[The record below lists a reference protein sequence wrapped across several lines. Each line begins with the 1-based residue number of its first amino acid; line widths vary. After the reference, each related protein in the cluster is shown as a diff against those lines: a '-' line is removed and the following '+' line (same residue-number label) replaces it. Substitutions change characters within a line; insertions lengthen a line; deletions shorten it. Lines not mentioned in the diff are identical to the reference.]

1 MLRRMI
7 TVLIVAAATAACGC
21 VMPEGVDPTVL
32 DRYQEAMASRS
43 PQKRAAQKGMG
54 LLRPSEVANL
64 PKLKVIEQ
72 SGKSKI
78 KLTIGEA
85 VMRALANNMDI
96 RIASFTPAI
105 SREEMIEAAAAFDY
119 VLFGDYSYGKTD
131 ERTASQFGGGQ
142 VRTHTGSVGI
152 RQTTVTGASWSAEY
166 SLGWTWEDLTISN
179 LPRRYDT
186 RISFEITQPLLRGG
200 WPEVNLASLRIA
212 AITYKAS
219 RSQFRQQVEQTV
231 TEAIHAYLTLKQAR
245 RNLQIQSWLLDEAR
259 KTLQKLK
266 LRRELDATAVEIKQ
280 TATSVK
286 TREALIIS
294 AKKAIL
300 DAQDTLAR
308 LLADPQ
314 INLLNEYEIVPV
326 TPLNDIHVKLDVTD
340 QLLTSLRYS
349 PTLEQARLAIA
360 LANVNVMVAK
370 NDTLPR
376 LDFTASATFHG
387 QERKPNDAHHYL
399 WKGDYAGYMLSLLFE
414 YPIGNRQRLAALR
427 AARFERL
434 QAVTEMQ
441 NAADGVAVD
450 VKESIRQVNASYEEL
465 LAQRAVVKVAREQLK
480 ALEDLEEFRA
490 RLTPEF
496 LRLKLSAQVTI
507 AAAELSEAQAITD
520 YNNALIALARATGT
534 VLQGTVL
541 TGMLLEIADISEA
554 LPAVWGAKPWPVKGL
569 PKRRRAPGRGPAQG
583 GSGR

>member
-1 MLRRMI
+1 ML
-7 TVLIVAAATAACGC
+7 VLAGAAATGGC
-21 VMPEGVDPTVL
+21 VMPEGLDPTVL

-43 PQKRAAQKGMG
+43 PQERAAGMNMG

-64 PKLKVIEQ
+64 PRLKVIEKG
-72 SGKSKI
+72 GKSKVS
-78 KLTIGEA
+78 LTIGQA
-85 VMRALANNMDI
+85 VMRALANNLDV

-105 SREEMIEAAAAFDY
+105 SKEEMVQAAAAFDY
-119 VLFGDYSYGKTD
+119 VMFGDYSYGKTD

-142 VRTHTGSVGI
+142 IRTHTGSVGV
-152 RQTTVTGASWSAEY
+152 RQTTITGASWSAEY
-166 SLGWTWEDLTISN
+166 SFGWTWEDLTISN

-186 RISFEITQPLLRGG
+186 RLNFEITQPLLRGA
-200 WPEVNLASLRIA
+200 WPEYNLANLRIA
-212 AITYKAS
+212 AIGYKTS

-231 TEAIHAYLTLKQAR
+231 TDVIQAYLSLKQAR
-245 RNLQIQSWLLDEAR
+245 RNLQIQSWLLAEAR
-259 KTLQKLK
+259 KTLEKLK
-266 LRRELDATAVEIKQ
+266 LRRGLDATAVEIKQ

-300 DAQDTLAR
+300 DVQDTLAR

-314 INLLNEYEIVPV
+314 INLLNEYEIIPT
-326 TPLNDIHVKLDVTD
+326 TPLNDVRVKLDVTD
-340 QLLTSLRYS
+340 QLLTSLRHS
-349 PTLEQARLAIA
+349 PILEQARLAIA
-360 LANVNVMVAK
+360 LADVNVVVAK
-370 NDTLPR
+370 NETLPR

-387 QERKPNDAHHYL
+387 QERKPHDANHYL
-399 WKGDYAGYMLSLLFE
+399 WTGDYAGYMLSLLFE

-427 AARFERL
+427 AARFGRL
-434 QAVTEMQ
+434 KAITEMQ

-465 LAQRAVVKVAREQLK
+465 LAQRATVKVAREQLK

-496 LRLKLSAQVTI
+496 LRLKLTAQVTI
-507 AAAELSEAQAITD
+507 ATAELSEAQAITD

-534 VLQGTVL
+534 VLHGSVL
-541 TGMLLEIADISEA
+541 TGTLLKIAELSEA
-554 LPAVWGAKPWPVKGL
+554 LPAVWGAKPWPNKTL
-569 PKRRRAPGRGPAQG
+569 PKR
-583 GSGR
+583 